1 MIRVVQTISIG
12 ATQHMEL
19 FKAKLCS
26 QLKLCEREGLK
37 VDLEECPAGKFTFLS
52 CRIDGEEQRGPNKE
66 PIQSM
71 IRRQL
76 AEIISDVI
84 LNHWEDALLKDIIRE
99 NYFYFGDEEKKLIFD
114 YSLRHINRESRE
126 AQNTLY
132 WLSRKNRINQK
143 IIDFLNYNNRIIV
156 DGFIRFRLKE
166 YLAELRDAAE
176 KAVDEFLME
185 REYREFIQLLQ
196 YFVEV
201 QEPRMEMVHLYF
213 SDYGSFKL
221 FDDKMEPIRSDYMDG
236 FFLDMLESELNYE
249 DLLISALITIAPRKI
264 KIHRNGQKNNHSAV
278 LETIKSVFTSR
289 VSECPGC
296 DLCAKEPE

>member
-1 MIRVVQTISIG
+1 MAQTISIG

-19 FKAKLCS
+19 FKAKLGN
-26 QLKLCEREGLK
+26 QLKRCEGQGLK
-37 VDLEECPAGKFTFLS
+37 VDLEESPAGKFTFLS
-52 CRIDGEEQRGPNKE
+52 CRIVGEAQRGSNDE
-66 PIQSM
+66 HIQTLL
-71 IRRQL
+71 RQQL

-99 NYFYFGDEEKKLIFD
+99 NYYYFGDEEKKLIFD
-114 YSLRHINRESRE
+114 YSLRHINREGRESR
-126 AQNTLY
+126 NTLY

-166 YLAELRDAAE
+166 YLAELRDATE

-201 QEPRMEMVHLYF
+201 QEPRMEMVHLCI
-213 SDYGSFKL
+213 SESGSFKL
-221 FDDKMEPIRSDYMDG
+221 FDDKMQPVRSDYMDG
-236 FFLDMLESELNYE
+236 FFLDMLENELNYE
-249 DLLISALITIAPRKI
+249 DLLISALITLAPRKI
-264 KIHRNGQKNNHSAV
+264 NIHRADRENHNAT
-278 LETIKSVFTSR
+278 LETIKSVFTDR

-296 DLCAKEPE
+296 ALCTQP

>member
-1 MIRVVQTISIG
+1 MGQTISIG

-19 FKAKLCS
+19 FKAKLGS
-26 QLKLCEREGLK
+26 HLKLCEGQGLK
-37 VDLEECPAGKFTFLS
+37 VDLEESPAGKFTFLS
-52 CRIDGEEQRGPNKE
+52 CHIAGETQRGSSNE
-66 PIQSM
+66 HTQILLRQ
-71 IRRQL
+71 QL

-84 LNHWEDALLKDIIRE
+84 LNHWEDVLLKDMIRE
-99 NYFYFGDEEKKLIFD
+99 NYYYFGDEEKKLIFD
-114 YSLRHINRESRE
+114 YSLRHINREGKE

-132 WLSRKNRINQK
+132 WLSRKNQINQK

-166 YLAELRDAAE
+166 YLAELRDATE

-201 QEPRMEMVHLYF
+201 QEPRMEIVHLYI
-213 SDYGSFKL
+213 SESGSFRL
-221 FDDKMEPIRSDYMDG
+221 FDDKMQPVRSDYMDG
-236 FFLDMLESELNYE
+236 FFLDMLENEMNYE
-249 DLLISALITIAPRKI
+249 DLLISALITIAPRRI
-264 KIHRNGQKNNHSAV
+264 NIHQVCNNSYTTT
-278 LETIKSVFTSR
+278 LETIRSVFTDR

-296 DLCAKEPE
+296 SLCTKKP